1 MKKQQVA
8 VMQLLEIG
16 DPAPWFSLPSTV
28 NPLFHF
34 STVGGRRI
42 VLFFFGSTAF
52 EPIQLILKSFNNLRS
67 KFEQLQV
74 LFFGVS
80 IDPSDKERNLPSEIA
95 PSFIFFWDLEKIVSN
110 KYGVCRS
117 IDVGET
123 NGIQYAPQTFIL
135 NENLQLLNCF
145 SIGNPAEHAEKVLGF
160 LKTLPPI
167 EEAKPANKHAPVLV
181 IPNVFDRALCRSLID
196 LYNTEGGSQSG
207 FMRQID
213 GKTVGL
219 LDDSFK
225 KRQDVLIQEPKLQR
239 KLGDLILR
247 RVCPEVEKAF
257 QFKITRFERYLVGC
271 YDANSGGYFRAH
283 RDNTSKATI
292 HRRFAM
298 TLNLNVGEYTGGYL
312 RFPEYSPHGYRH
324 ETGTAIIFS
333 CSVLHEATPVT
344 SGQRF
349 ALLSFF
355 YNDEDGKIRQA
366 NLSYLSNEPPLV
378 IG

>member
-1 MKKQQVA
+1 MR
-8 VMQLLEIG
+8 LLEIG
-16 DPAPWFSLPSTV
+16 DPAPWFSLASTV

-42 VLFFFGSTAF
+42 VLFFFGSSAF
-52 EPIQLILKSFNNLRS
+52 DPIQLMLKSFQNLRAE
-67 KFEQLQV
+67 FEQLQV

-80 IDPSDKERNLPSEIA
+80 IDSADKEYNRPSEIA
-95 PSFIFFWDLEKIVSN
+95 PDFIFFWDFDKTVSN
-110 KYGVCRS
+110 KYGVCQT
-117 IDVGET
+117 VEQGET
-123 NGIQYAPQTFIL
+123 TGIQYAPCTFVL
-135 NENLQLLNCF
+135 NENLQILNRF
-145 SIGNPAEHAEKVLGF
+145 SMGDPAQHAEQVLRF
-160 LKTLPPI
+160 FKALPPV
-167 EEAKPANKHAPVLV
+167 EEARPATRHAPVLV
-181 IPNVFDRALCRSLID
+181 IPNVLDKAFCRSLID
-196 LYNTEGGSQSG
+196 FYQAEGGSPSG

-225 KRQDVLIQEPKLQR
+225 KRQDVFIQEPKLQQ
-239 KLGDLILR
+239 KLSDAIVR

-271 YDANSGGYFRAH
+271 YDADSGGYFRSH
-283 RDNTSKATI
+283 RDNTSKGTL

-312 RFPEYSPHGYRH
+312 RFPEYGPNGYRA
-324 ETGTAIIFS
+324 ETGSAIVFS

-344 SGQRF
+344 RGQRF

-355 YNDEDGKIRQA
+355 YNDEDAKVREA
-366 NLSYLSNEPPLV
+366 NFHYLANEPPSR
-378 IG
+378 IGEPV

>member
-1 MKKQQVA
+1 MR
-8 VMQLLEIG
+8 LLEIG

-34 STVGGRRI
+34 STVGGKRI

-52 EPIQLILKSFNNLRS
+52 EPIKLILKSFQNLQPE
-67 KFEQLQV
+67 FEQLQV

-80 IDPSDKERNLPSEIA
+80 IDSLDKERNLPSEIA
-95 PSFIFFWDLEKIVSN
+95 PSFIFFWDFERTVSTQYALCQDI
-110 KYGVCRS
+110 KE
-117 IDVGET
+117 GET
-123 NGIQYAPQTFIL
+123 NGIQYAPRTFIL
-135 NENLQLLNCF
+135 NENLCILNIF
-145 SIGNPAEHAEKVLGF
+145 SMGDPAEHAQKVLHF

-167 EEAKPANKHAPVLV
+167 EEARPATRHAPVLV
-181 IPNVFDRALCRSLID
+181 IPNVLDRAFCRSLID
-196 LYNTEGGSQSG
+196 FYKAEGGTPSG
-207 FMRQID
+207 FMRQVD
-213 GKTVGL
+213 GKTLGL

-225 KRQDVLIQEPKLQR
+225 KRQDVLIEDRQLQR
-239 KLGDLILR
+239 KLGEPILR

-257 QFKITRFERYLVGC
+257 QFKITRFERYLIGC

-283 RDNTSKATI
+283 RDNTTKATL

-312 RFPEYSPHGYRH
+312 RFPEYSPNGYRH
-324 ETGTAIIFS
+324 ETGTAIVFS
-333 CSVLHEATPVT
+333 CSLLHEATPVI

-355 YNDEDGKIRQA
+355 YNDEDAKVRET
-366 NLSYLSNEPPLV
+366 NLKYLSDEPPSK